1 MGLEV
6 LYLLIPVTF
15 ILAVLAL
22 GMFVWAI
29 HAGQFDDLETP
40 AMRILFDDSLP
51 APPKAEAGATAVE
64 TTQAGPARPGLDHFP
79 GKRPA

>member
-1 MGLEV
+1 MGLDV

-15 ILAVLAL
+15 ALAATAL

-29 HAGQFDDLETP
+29 HSGQFDDLETP
-40 AMRILFDDSLP
+40 ALRILFDETVPVPPAEAAGSPAVATTRAHP
-51 APPKAEAGATAVE
+51 APPDIV
-64 TTQAGPARPGLDHFP
+64 PIP